1 MHTTPPPQVLQ
12 RLAETLWEERL
23 VVEQLL
29 YRLTCA
35 RLLLEADEHR
45 FVTRA
50 MDEVQ
55 VEVDRL
61 REIELLRSCTL
72 QELAETLGVPEQ
84 ELSLDALVHTTDG
97 PWPRVF
103 DNLRVAFRDLAA
115 EIEDA
120 VVVNRDLA
128 TKGLARVRE
137 QLLGMVQSPRPSVGA
152 EVPR

>member
-1 MHTTPPPQVLQ
+1 MPTTPPPKVLQ

-72 QELAETLGVPEQ
+72 QELAETLGVPESQ
-84 ELSLDALVHTTDG
+84 LSLDALVRSTDG

-103 DNLRVAFRDLAA
+103 DNLRVAFAELAA
-115 EIEDA
+115 EIESA
-120 VVVNRDLA
+120 VTVNRELA
-128 TKGLARVRE
+128 SKGLLRVRE
-137 QLLGMVQSPRPSVGA
+137 QLTAMADVPRPAVPA
-152 EVPR
+152 EAH